1 MALLAGAIASGP
13 VAPSPVPPSPK
24 RLGPSPVEELSSPL
38 IDASPVGPPPL
49 KTEFLELP
57 HAPASAA
64 TVRASRRTSKN
75 PKRGRRGRMAV
86 NQLTMPEALAQF
98 SSPAARPT
106 WAYLSCGDRLVP

>member
-1 MALLAGAIASGP
+1 MVLLAGAIASGP

-24 RLGPSPVEELSSPL
+24 RLGPSPAEELSSPL

-49 KTEFLELP
+49 KAELSFELP

-64 TVRASRRTSKN
+64 TVRASRRTSKG

-86 NQLTMPEALAQF
+86 NQLTTPAPLMQF

-106 WAYLSCGDRLVP
+106 WAYLSCGD